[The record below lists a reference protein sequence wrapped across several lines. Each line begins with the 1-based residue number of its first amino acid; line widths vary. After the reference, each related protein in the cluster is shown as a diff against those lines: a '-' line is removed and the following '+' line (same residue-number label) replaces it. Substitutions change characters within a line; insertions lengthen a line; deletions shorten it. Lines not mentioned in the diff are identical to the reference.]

1 MFCWLLQGLDF
12 FGRNFLS
19 CLGAVCFD
27 RERERKSCDESIWL
41 LPTFFMAERRVNEEK
56 RFFCVSSSQRRD
68 KLELENV
75 RQAKGPRRA
84 IKVLSTFIIWKRWWR
99 ERGIIFCIESALESV
114 IHSKLLALF
123 DVSESMCR

>member
-27 RERERKSCDESIWL
+27 REREEKL
-41 LPTFFMAERRVNEEK
+41 RRVYLVASNIFYGRAESERGK
-56 RFFCVSSSQRRD
+56 KVFCVSSSQRRD

-123 DVSESMCR
+123 DVNESMCR